1 MNWLIL
7 LNFIGILCSIGII
20 WRGIAFDIPSD
31 LELGIICLIL
41 NFGCLAFNLARKIF
55 DK

>member
-1 MNWLIL
+1 MWWLIL
-7 LNFIGILCSIGII
+7 LNFIGTIFSIGII

-31 LELGIICLIL
+31 LALGIICLIL
-41 NFGCLAFNLARKIF
+41 NFGCLVFNLARKIF